1 LQWNTPNRIVGGQPR
16 DYVVPVTLFI
26 ATRFPDGHVASY
38 AIASSF
44 TVSVNFAA
52 ESG

>member
-1 LQWNTPNRIVGGQPR
+1 MQWNAPDRIVGGQPR
-16 DYVVPVTLFI
+16 DYVVPVTLFL
-26 ATRFPDGHVASY
+26 ATRFPDGHVGSS

-44 TVSVNFAA
+44 SVSVNFAA

>member
-1 LQWNTPNRIVGGQPR
+1 LQWNSPDHILGGQPR

-26 ATRFPDGHVASY
+26 ATRFPDGQVASY
-38 AIASSF
+38 AIGSSF
-44 TVSVNFAA
+44 SVSVNFAA